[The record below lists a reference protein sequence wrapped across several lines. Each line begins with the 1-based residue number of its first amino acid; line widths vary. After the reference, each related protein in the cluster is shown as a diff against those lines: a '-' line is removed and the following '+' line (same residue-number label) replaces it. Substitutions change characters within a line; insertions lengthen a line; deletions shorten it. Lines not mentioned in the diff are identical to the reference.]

1 MKFSVSDQS
10 IGNIIQ
16 AYTDESV
23 TVNGVKFTRSLVIM
37 AERIIPDWRP
47 ESFEDLTEADFAS
60 ILEMQPD
67 LVVLGT
73 GPKQQFP
80 MPALYQSLT
89 NAGIGIE
96 IMSTPAACRTYNIL
110 TSEGRKVIAALL
122 FG

>member
-1 MKFSVSDQS
+1 MKFSVADQS

-23 TVNGVKFTRSLVIM
+23 VVNGVKFTRSLVIM
-37 AERIIPDWRP
+37 AERIIPDWKP
-47 ESFEDLTEADFAS
+47 ESFEGLTEADFVS
-60 ILEMQPD
+60 ILEMRPD

-89 NAGIGIE
+89 NAGIGVE
-96 IMSTPAACRTYNIL
+96 VMSTPAACRTYNIL

>member
-1 MKFSVSDQS
+1 MKFSVADQS

-23 TVNGVKFTRSLVIM
+23 MVNGVKFTRSLVIM
-37 AERIIPDWRP
+37 AEQIIPDWKP
-47 ESFEDLTEADFAS
+47 ESFEGLTEADFVS
-60 ILEMQPD
+60 ILEMRPD

-89 NAGIGIE
+89 NAGIGVE
-96 IMSTPAACRTYNIL
+96 VMNTPAACRTYNIL

>member
-1 MKFSVSDQS
+1 MADQS

-23 TVNGVKFTRSLVIM
+23 MVNGVKFTRSLVIM
-37 AERIIPDWRP
+37 AEQIIPDWKP
-47 ESFEDLTEADFAS
+47 ESFEGLTEADFVS
-60 ILEMQPD
+60 ILEMRPD

-89 NAGIGIE
+89 NAGIGVE
-96 IMSTPAACRTYNIL
+96 VMNTPAACRTYNIL

>member
-1 MKFSVSDQS
+1 MKFSVADQS

-23 TVNGVKFTRSLVIM
+23 VVNGVKFTRSLVIM
-37 AERIIPDWRP
+37 AERIIPDWKP
-47 ESFEDLTEADFAS
+47 ESFEGLTEADFVS
-60 ILEMQPD
+60 ILEMRPD

-89 NAGIGIE
+89 NAGIGVE
-96 IMSTPAACRTYNIL
+96 VMNTPAACRTYNIL

>member
-1 MKFSVSDQS
+1 MKFSVADQS

-23 TVNGVKFTRSLVIM
+23 MVNRVKFTRSLVIM
-37 AERIIPDWRP
+37 AEQIIPDWKP
-47 ESFEDLTEADFAS
+47 ESFEGLTEADFVS
-60 ILEMQPD
+60 ILEMRPD

-89 NAGIGIE
+89 NAGIGVE
-96 IMSTPAACRTYNIL
+96 VMNTPAACRTYNIL

>member
-1 MKFSVSDQS
+1 MKFSVADQS

-23 TVNGVKFTRSLVIM
+23 VVNGVKFTRSLVIM
-37 AERIIPDWRP
+37 AERIIADWRP
-47 ESFEDLTEADFAS
+47 DSFEDLTETDFSS
-60 ILEMQPD
+60 ILEMRPD
-67 LVVLGT
+67 LVLLGT

-89 NAGIGIE
+89 NAGIGVE
-96 IMSTPAACRTYNIL
+96 VMSTPAACRTYNIL
-110 TSEGRKVIAALL
+110 TSEGRRVIATLL